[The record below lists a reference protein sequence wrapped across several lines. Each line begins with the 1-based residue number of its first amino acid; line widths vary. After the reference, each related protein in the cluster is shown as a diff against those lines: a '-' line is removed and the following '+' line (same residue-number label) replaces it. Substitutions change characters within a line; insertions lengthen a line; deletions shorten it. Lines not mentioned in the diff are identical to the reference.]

1 MIKQYYGAVA
11 DVSVGVAYGILNLF
25 MSDLSKGWNK
35 KWMLGI
41 GVLGF
46 ASSTMLAGMTNSLLL
61 FAGMRFIFGAFASA
75 INAPIYQLIA
85 SNFPIEYRTSANAV
99 EASGYHLGAGVASL
113 MALII
118 RGYGWRAMYMCM
130 GSAAFT
136 LGLLVLLFVKN
147 PVLPKS
153 QEPVKPL

>member
-1 MIKQYYGAVA
+1 
-11 DVSVGVAYGILNLF
+11 
-25 MSDLSKGWNK
+25 
-35 KWMLGI
+35 
-41 GVLGF
+41 
-46 ASSTMLAGMTNSLLL
+46 
-61 FAGMRFIFGAFASA
+61 
-75 INAPIYQLIA
+75 LIA

-99 EASGYHLGAGVASL
+99 EASGYHLGAGIASL

-118 RGYGWRAMYMCM
+118 RSHGWRAMYMCM

>member
-1 MIKQYYGAVA
+1 
-11 DVSVGVAYGILNLF
+11 
-25 MSDLSKGWNK
+25 
-35 KWMLGI
+35 MLGI

-85 SNFPIEYRTSANAV
+85 SNFPIEYRTTANAV
-99 EASGYHLGAGVASL
+99 EASGYHLGAGFASL

-118 RGYGWRAMYMCM
+118 RAFGWRAMYMTM
-130 GSAAFT
+130 GSAAFIM
-136 LGLLVLLFVKN
+136 GLLVLLFVKN
-147 PVLPKS
+147 PVCLTTEEEK
-153 QEPVKPL
+153 EEEEEVCEIDLDDGV